1 MWYLNKTTCLYIFLL
16 QKRKSNN
23 CRLIDI
29 EHNLIRL
36 NRFLDI
42 YPSKKVTRRKTSY
55 LTIYNTLSLVLE
67 RILRRINDV
76 NFVILTT
83 YYSNWVHFQKLV
95 QAKKADQYKISF
107 PTIYNTLSFK
117 AKKKKAKHADLSSH
131 LTLKTYLPL
140 SNFISSLHGPFVQ
153 SFILLSRFA
162 W

>member
-1 MWYLNKTTCLYIFLL
+1 MISYKRTVMWYLNKTTCLYIFLL

-55 LTIYNTLSLVLE
+55 LTIYNTLSFVLE

-76 NFVILTT
+76 NFVILTI

-107 PTIYNTLSFK
+107 PTIYNTLSFR
-117 AKKKKAKHADLSSH
+117 AKKKKSKTCWPQQSLDLKDVS
-131 LTLKTYLPL
+131 P
-140 SNFISSLHGPFVQ
+140 FIKFYQ
-153 SFILLSRFA
+153 
-162 W
+162 